1 MEREKGK
8 EVGEGGR
15 RKGQVGRE
23 QGEGRGGK
31 IGNEE

>member
-23 QGEGRGGK
+23 QVEGRGGRM
-31 IGNEE
+31 GNEE